1 MRSQNL
7 NFPLATH
14 CKSISAKFWSF
25 LTPHCASNWAQGP
38 HMDLNLE
45 VYYLSVEAAR
55 KRTFIIDA
63 VYFLDILSF
72 MVIFSH
78 F

>member
-1 MRSQNL
+1 MLFVNSIQL
-7 NFPLATH
+7 FH
-14 CKSISAKFWSF
+14 FHYKSISAQFWSF
-25 LTPHCASNWAQGP
+25 LTPHWASNWVQGL

-45 VYYLSVEAAR
+45 VYYLSVESAK
-55 KRTFIIDA
+55 KRTLIIDA
-63 VYFLDILSF
+63 VYCFDFLSF

>member
-1 MRSQNL
+1 
-7 NFPLATH
+7 
-14 CKSISAKFWSF
+14 
-25 LTPHCASNWAQGP
+25 
-38 HMDLNLE
+38 MDLNLE
-45 VYYLSVEAAR
+45 VYYLSVESAR